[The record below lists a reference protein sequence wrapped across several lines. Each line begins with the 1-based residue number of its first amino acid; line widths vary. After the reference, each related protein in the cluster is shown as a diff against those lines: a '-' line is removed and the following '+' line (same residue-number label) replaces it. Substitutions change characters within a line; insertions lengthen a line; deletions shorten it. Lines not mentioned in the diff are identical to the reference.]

1 MERWPNSPDIEVTIR
16 EVLGIGYDVA
26 DTQTEAQ
33 FISGIA
39 TILEDESK
47 SKLTHEL
54 LEGEEASAAASEI
67 RMLLWKRYGGGGAAS
82 ASSTCNLFLVLG
94 RVGELG
100 WVTKEINGFK
110 LWQQERFLN
119 ELNEVRNMKMRMSGD
134 ILE

>member
-16 EVLGIGYDVA
+16 EVLGISYDVA
-26 DTQTEAQ
+26 DTQTEDD

-39 TILEDESK
+39 AILEDESK

-54 LEGEEASAAASEI
+54 LEGDEASAAASEI
-67 RMLLWKRYGGGGAAS
+67 RMLLWQRYGGGGVAS
-82 ASSTCNLFLVLG
+82 ANVTCNLFLTLG

-100 WVTKEINGFK
+100 WVTKEINGFQ
-110 LWQQERFLN
+110 LWKQEMFLN